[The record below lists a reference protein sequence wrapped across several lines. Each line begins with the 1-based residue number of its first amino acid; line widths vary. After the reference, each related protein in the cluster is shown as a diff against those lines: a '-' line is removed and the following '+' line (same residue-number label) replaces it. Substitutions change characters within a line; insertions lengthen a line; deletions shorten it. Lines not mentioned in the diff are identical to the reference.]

1 MVQCRYTVQVVWQPV
16 LVDFCDPD
24 EHVAGLPSSHLAPW
38 ESHHHMAEAV
48 LDPPL
53 INTKA
58 ACVERLGH
66 AWFMICA
73 KLQIGLSL
81 MEV

>member
-1 MVQCRYTVQVVWQPV
+1 MKVVWQPV
-16 LVDFCDPD
+16 LVDFSDPD
-24 EHVAGLPSSHLAPW
+24 EHMAGLPGSYPGPW
-38 ESHHHMAEAV
+38 ESHYHMPEAV

-66 AWFMICA
+66 AWSTLHA
-73 KLQIGLSL
+73 KLQIGLSS

>member
-1 MVQCRYTVQVVWQPV
+1 MVQHRCTVQVVWQPV
-16 LVDFCDPD
+16 LVDFCHPD
-24 EHVAGLPSSHLAPW
+24 KHVARLPGSWPKPW
-38 ESHHHMAEAV
+38 ESHHHVPEAV

-66 AWFMICA
+66 AWSM
-73 KLQIGLSL
+73 LHTELHIGLSL